1 MQYNFTYMCDVCI
14 KSSLPYC
21 TGYENISDDANIFSG
36 TKRKKQGQPN
46 GPSPKKQKASIPK
59 NALMVLNEKKPGL
72 SYNVTSQ
79 SGPVHAP
86 TFVIS
91 VEIEGQTFTGSGTS
105 KKAARLEAAQN
116 ACNALSLE
124 FVS

>member
-1 MQYNFTYMCDVCI
+1 LINIYDKYCKT
-14 KSSLPYC
+14 SLIHF
-21 TGYENISDDANIFSG
+21 TGYENISDDANIFAG

-46 GPSPKKQKASIPK
+46 TPPTVKKQKVSTPK
-59 NALMVLNEKKPGL
+59 NALMVLNEKQPGL
-72 SYNVTSQ
+72 SYNVASQ
-79 SGPVHAP
+79 TGPVHAP